1 MGVVVLFYGSRKHIR
16 HSRMGVAQLL
26 CIGIILAI
34 GGVNSSPFAKKSD
47 SSGLV
52 KRPFCNAFTGCG
64 RKRSDPS
71 INEYSELP
79 SEAELLGGA
88 NVASNDWGRIYQGL
102 RGRSTDGQ
110 RRFGFFPGYL
120 RKKRSV
126 EGNNI

>member
-1 MGVVVLFYGSRKHIR
+1 MGSVSLLRLMKAHP
-16 HSRMGVAQLL
+16 HTRMGVAQLI

-47 SSGLV
+47 SSGIN

-71 INEYSELP
+71 MNDFLAPDMP
-79 SEAELLGGA
+79 SEAELLGA
-88 NVASNDWGRIYQGL
+88 NLAANEWNRGYQGL
-102 RGRSTDGQ
+102 RGRGTDGQ

-120 RKKRSV
+120 RKKRSL
-126 EGNNI
+126 ENDN

>member
-1 MGVVVLFYGSRKHIR
+1 MKAHPHI
-16 HSRMGVAQLL
+16 RMGVAQLI

-71 INEYSELP
+71 FKNLP
-79 SEAELLGGA
+79 IDDEQDDDMTDDWNQFDSNYPGA
-88 NVASNDWGRIYQGL
+88 YRTQ
-102 RGRSTDGQ
+102 DGQ
-110 RRFGFFPGYL
+110 RRYGFFPG
-120 RKKRSV
+120 
-126 EGNNI
+126 